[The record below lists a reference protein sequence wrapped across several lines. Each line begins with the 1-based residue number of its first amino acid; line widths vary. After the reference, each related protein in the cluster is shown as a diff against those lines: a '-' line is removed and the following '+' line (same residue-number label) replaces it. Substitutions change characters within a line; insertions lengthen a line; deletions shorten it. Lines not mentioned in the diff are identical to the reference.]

1 MKKLAHGAKNCSLIT
16 KEPCQ
21 YVLRVCALHHG
32 TNLYGGHYTALL
44 FEGGNVVE
52 LDNTHVKCVTNEWED
67 RVTSTVYIAFY
78 CKDQNS
84 TLKQAKID

>member
-1 MKKLAHGAKNCSLIT
+1 MSVC
-16 KEPCQ
+16 
-21 YVLRVCALHHG
+21 LRVCALHHG
-32 TNLYGGHYTALL
+32 TNLYGGHYTVLL

-52 LDNTHVKCVTNEWED
+52 LDNTHMKCLTNKWED

-84 TLKQAKID
+84 TLKQAKIDRTDTNNARKTSKKKVLSH